1 MDKQFS
7 IYSINFRAFYT
18 DEEMEISNKI
28 LKTYNQMTDIEK
40 YYNFITK
47 YNVSEKELMLD
58 DYLIRMATHTR
69 DFSREL
75 VAKIVSI

>member
-28 LKTYNQMTDIEK
+28 LKMTMFALYAE
-40 YYNFITK
+40 N
-47 YNVSEKELMLD
+47 
-58 DYLIRMATHTR
+58 
-69 DFSREL
+69 
-75 VAKIVSI
+75 